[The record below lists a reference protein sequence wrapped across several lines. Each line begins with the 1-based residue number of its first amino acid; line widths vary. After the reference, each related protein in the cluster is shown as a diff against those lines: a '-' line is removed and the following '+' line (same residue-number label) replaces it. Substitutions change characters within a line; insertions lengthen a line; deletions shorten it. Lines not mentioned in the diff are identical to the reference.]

1 MAVIPNTT
9 TQSDIQLR
17 AREIDFIS
25 RFNDIWEAL
34 REIMGIMRPIRK
46 QPGTKLVSSKA
57 DIVLQSGNVAEGD
70 EVPLSK
76 ATVVPVSYEDL
87 TLEKYRKAVTAEA
100 VNKFGAAIAV
110 QKTDDALLREL
121 QNSVLDRFYTFLQTG
136 TLTSTEADFQM
147 AVSMAIGLVT
157 DKFKKLRKDS
167 TGIVTFVNT
176 LDVYRYL
183 GSAAITMQNRQG
195 MQYMRDF
202 MGADTVI
209 LSSEIPQGKVLAT
222 PSENMDLYYID
233 PSDADF
239 QQLGLNYTVVGE
251 TPLIGVHMEGNY
263 GRVMGETH
271 ALMGMKLWAEYLDG
285 IANVTFGETLGSL
298 TVTSAAGTTSGT
310 TKLTVTPAKG
320 SGNLYKYKVSDTAAA
335 VTYGQNVQ
343 TWTAW
348 DGTADITA
356 ESGKIVTVVECGS
369 DYKAKSAGSATV
381 TAKA

>member
-1 MAVIPNTT
+1 MAVIQNTT
-9 TQSDIQLR
+9 MEADIKLQ
-17 AREIDFIS
+17 AREIDFIT
-25 RFNDIWEAL
+25 RFNDTWDAL
-34 REIMGIMRPIRK
+34 RDIMGIMRPIRK

-57 DIVLQSGNVAEGD
+57 TIDLQDGNVPEGD

-76 ATVVPVSYEDL
+76 ATVEPVAYDDL
-87 TLEKYRKAVTAEA
+87 KLEKFRKAVTAEA
-100 VNKFGAAIAV
+100 VAKFGAAIAV

-121 QNSVLDRFYTFLQTG
+121 QNNVLDRFYTFLQTG
-136 TLTSTEADFQM
+136 TLTSTESDFQM

-183 GSAAITMQNRQG
+183 GSAAITVQNRQG
-195 MQYMRDF
+195 MQYMKDF
-202 MGADTVI
+202 LGSDSMI

-222 PSENMDLYYID
+222 PSDNIDLYYIS
-233 PSDADF
+233 PADADF

-285 IANVTFGETLGSL
+285 IANVSFGDAGGA
-298 TVTSAAGTTSGT
+298 SARAASRS
-310 TKLTVTPAKG
+310 TKV
-320 SGNLYKYKVSDTAAA
+320 
-335 VTYGQNVQ
+335 
-343 TWTAW
+343 
-348 DGTADITA
+348 
-356 ESGKIVTVVECGS
+356 
-369 DYKAKSAGSATV
+369 
-381 TAKA
+381 

>member
-1 MAVIPNTT
+1 MAAITNTT
-9 TQSDIQLR
+9 KAADIQILP
-17 AREIDFIS
+17 REIDFIS
-25 RFNDIWEAL
+25 RFSDTWEAL
-34 REIMGIMRPIRK
+34 RAIMGIMRPIRK
-46 QPGTKLVSSKA
+46 EPGTKLVSSKA
-57 DIVLQSGNVAEGD
+57 SVALQSGNVAEGD

-76 ATVVPVSYEDL
+76 ATVVPVAYEDL
-87 TLEKYRKAVTAEA
+87 TLEKFRKAVTAEA
-100 VNKFGAAIAV
+100 VAKFGARIAV

-121 QNSVLDRFYTFLQTG
+121 QNNVMSRFYTFLQTG
-136 TLTSTEADFQM
+136 TLTSTETDFQM
-147 AVSMAIGLVT
+147 AVSMAIGMAV
-157 DKFKKLRKDS
+157 DKFKKLHKDA
-167 TGIVTFVNT
+167 TGVVTFVNT

-183 GSAAITMQNRQG
+183 GSAAITVQNQQG
-195 MQYMRDF
+195 IQYMKDF
-202 MGADTVI
+202 LGADTMI

-222 PSENMDLYYID
+222 PSENIDLYYID
-233 PSDADF
+233 PADADF
-239 QQLGLNYTVVGE
+239 QQLGLVYTVAGE

-271 ALMGMKLWAEYLDG
+271 AIMGMKLWAEYIDG

-298 TVTSAAGTTSGT
+298 NVTSAAGTTSGT
-310 TKLTVTPAKG
+310 TKLTVTPAKT
-320 SGNLYKYKVSDTAAA
+320 SGNLYKYKVADTASA

-369 DYKAKSAGSATV
+369 DYKAKSVGSAAV

>member
-1 MAVIPNTT
+1 MAAITNTT
-9 TQSDIQLR
+9 MQADIQLQ
-17 AREIDFIS
+17 AREIDFIT
-25 RFNDIWEAL
+25 RFADTWEAL

-46 QPGTKLVSSKA
+46 EPGTKLVSSKA
-57 DIVLQSGNVAEGD
+57 SIVLQSGNVAEGD

-76 ATVVPVSYEDL
+76 ATVVPVAYEDL

-100 VNKFGAAIAV
+100 VAKFGAAIAV

-121 QNSVLDRFYTFLQTG
+121 QSNVLDRFYAFLQTG

-183 GSAAITMQNRQG
+183 GSAAITVQNRQG
-195 MQYMRDF
+195 MQYMKDF

-222 PSENMDLYYID
+222 PSENIDLYYID

-239 QQLGLNYTVVGE
+239 QQLGLSYTVAGE

-298 TVTSAAGTTSGT
+298 TVASVAGTNSGT
-310 TKLTVTPAKG
+310 TKLTVTPAKS
-320 SGNLYKYKVSDTAAA
+320 SGNLYKYKVADTASA

-356 ESGKIVTVVECGS
+356 ENGKIVTVVECGS
-369 DYKAKSAGSATV
+369 DYKSKSAGSATV